1 MLSSQLKL
9 NLSYY
14 SDLYDR
20 IIPKDH
26 ILRKIN
32 EIVDFSFVY
41 EELESKY
48 CLNNGRCAKS
58 PILLFKYLFLKYFYN
73 LSDQGVVERS
83 RYDMSFKYFLGLSPE
98 EEVIHPS
105 LLTKFRKQRLK
116 DENLLD
122 LLIGKSV
129 EIAIEQGVL
138 KSNTII
144 VDSTHT
150 TARYHKL
157 TQRQMLTKASA
168 ELKKSL
174 SESGADLALPAE
186 PGNKTTL
193 EE

>member
-14 SDLYDR
+14 SDLYDC

-32 EIVDFSFVY
+32 DLVDFSFVY

-48 CLNNGRCAKS
+48 CLNNGRYAKN

-98 EEVIHPS
+98 ENVIHPS

-122 LLIGKSV
+122 LLIAKSV
-129 EIAIEQGVL
+129 EVAIEQGVL
-138 KSNTII
+138 KGDAII

-150 TARYHKL
+150 TARYHKI
-157 TQRQMLTKASA
+157 TRRQMLSKASS
-168 ELKKSL
+168 ELKESL
-174 SESGADLALPAE
+174 SNLSFKLFST
-186 PGNKTTL
+186 NKIGRAHV
-193 EE
+193 